1 VANAKTAKSTRTK
14 KSIPTKR
21 ENAIV
26 SDRATI
32 SAEALKRSFLDHLYF
47 TMGKYPAV
55 ANQHDLYMALSHAV
69 RDRMMERWINTVQ
82 RYRDKD
88 IRVVCYLSAEFLLGK
103 HLANNLNKL
112 DILEP
117 TRQAISELGFDLKQL
132 VETEPEPGL
141 GNGGLGRLAACYMD
155 SLATLNIPAIGYG
168 IRYEFGM
175 FQQTIEDGWQVERTD
190 KWLQLGNPWEI
201 PSTDSEMEVKFGG
214 HTEAYRD
221 QQGRY
226 RVRWVPDYVVSGLPY
241 DTPILGFRNNMANR
255 LRLWKAQATESFDF
269 KRFNVGDYFGAVDK
283 KVESETITSVLYPN
297 DEQTQGK
304 QLRLEQQ
311 YFFVSCSLQ
320 DMIRIH
326 KLRGRSLEDFDTQW
340 AIQMNDTHPSI
351 GVAELMRLFVDVY
364 DMDWEPAW
372 EITRKSFGFTNH
384 TLLSE
389 ALERWPIWLFGKLLP
404 RHLEI
409 IYEINRRFLADVRT
423 AYPNDDA
430 RAARMSLIDE
440 NGERYVR
447 MAHLAVVG
455 SNAVNGVSELHTRLL
470 QDELFHDFYQLW
482 PERFSNKTNGVT
494 PRRWLLLSN
503 PRLSSLITERIGSKW
518 PTDLEELRK
527 LEPCAAD
534 PQFLRRWNDTREEV
548 KRDLASYIL
557 ETTGISVDPTSMFDI
572 QVKRI
577 HEYKRQHLNV
587 LHILTLY
594 NRLRRNPSL
603 SIPPRTFIFGGKA
616 APSYRMAKLMI
627 KLIHSVADVVNND
640 PIIGGRLKV
649 VFLPD
654 YSVSLGQRI
663 YPAADLSEQISTAGK
678 EASGTGC
685 MKFAMNGALTIGT
698 LDGANIEIREEVGAD
713 NFFLFGLTEEQV
725 EQLRA
730 NGYTPRQYYENDP
743 ELREVLDQM
752 VSGSLSPNDMSLF
765 RPLFDSLLD
774 HDQYMLL
781 ADYRSYIDCQDRV
794 GQVFL
799 DQPRWNRMSIMN
811 VARIGKFSSDRA
823 ILQYCNDIW
832 KTMSIDGIRC
842 PHPKFIAKQQ

>member
-1 VANAKTAKSTRTK
+1 M
-14 KSIPTKR
+14 
-21 ENAIV
+21 

-32 SAEALKRSFLDHLYF
+32 SADALKRSFLDHLYY

-55 ANQHDLYMALSHAV
+55 ANQHDLYMALSHVV

-82 RYRDKD
+82 SYRQKD

-175 FQQTIEDGWQVERTD
+175 FQQVIEDGWQVERTD

-201 PSTDSEMEVKFGG
+201 PSTDCMMEVQFGG
-214 HTEAYRD
+214 HTEPYYD
-221 QQGRY
+221 QRGRY
-226 RVRWVPDYVVSGLPY
+226 RVCWVPDYVVNGIPY
-241 DTPILGFRNNMANR
+241 DTPILGFRTNMANR
-255 LRLWKAQATESFDF
+255 LRLWKAQAAESFDF
-269 KRFNVGDYFGAVDK
+269 RRFNVGDYFGAVDK
-283 KVESETITSVLYPN
+283 KVESETITSVLYPS
-297 DEQTQGK
+297 DEKTQGK

-372 EITRKSFGFTNH
+372 EITRKTFGFTNH

-409 IYEINRRFLADVRT
+409 IYEINRRFLSDVR
-423 AYPNDDA
+423 AVYPKDDA

-440 NGERYVR
+440 SGERYVR

-470 QDELFHDFYQLW
+470 EEELFHDFYRLW

-503 PRLSSLITERIGSKW
+503 PQLSSLITEHIGSKW
-518 PTDLEELRK
+518 PTDLKELRK
-527 LEPCAAD
+527 LEPYAND
-534 PQFLRRWNDTREEV
+534 QRFLSRWNETREEV
-548 KRDLASYIL
+548 KRDLASYIS
-557 ETTGISVDPTSMFDI
+557 ETTGISVDPASMFDI

-594 NRLRRNPSL
+594 NRILRNPGL
-603 SIPPRTFIFGGKA
+603 SIPARTFIFGGKA

-627 KLIHSVADVVNND
+627 KLVHSVADVVNND
-640 PIIGGRLKV
+640 SNVAGRLKI

-698 LDGANIEIREEVGAD
+698 LDGANIEIRDEVGAD
-713 NFFLFGLTEEQV
+713 NFFLFGLTAEQV
-725 EQLRA
+725 EQLKA
-730 NGYTPRQYYENDP
+730 NGYTPRQYYENDQ
-743 ELREVLDQM
+743 ELREVLDQIA
-752 VSGSLSPNDMSLF
+752 SGLLSRNDISLF
-765 RPLFDSLLD
+765 RPLIDSLLD
-774 HDQYMLL
+774 RDEYMLL
-781 ADYRSYIDCQDRV
+781 ADYRSYVDCQDRV

-799 DQPRWNRMSIMN
+799 NRQRWNRMSIMN

-823 ILQYCNDIW
+823 IREYCTDIW
-832 KTMSIDGIRC
+832 KTASIEVR
-842 PHPKFIAKQQ
+842 PFPR

>member
-1 VANAKTAKSTRTK
+1 MANAKTAKSPRTR
-14 KSIPTKR
+14 KSVPTKQ

-32 SAEALKRSFLDHLYF
+32 SADALKRSFLDHLYF

-69 RDRMMERWINTVQ
+69 RDRMIERWINTVQ
-82 RYRDKD
+82 SYRQKD

-117 TRQAISELGFDLKQL
+117 TRQAISELGIDLQRL

-155 SLATLNIPAIGYG
+155 SLATLSVPAIGYG

-175 FQQTIEDGWQVERTD
+175 FQQVIEDGWQVERTD

-201 PSTDSEMEVKFGG
+201 PSTDSQMDVKFGG
-214 HTEAYRD
+214 HTEAYSDR
-221 QQGRY
+221 QGRY
-226 RVRWVPDYVVSGLPY
+226 RVRWVPDYVVRGLPY

-255 LRLWKAQATESFDF
+255 LRLWTAQATESFDF
-269 KRFNVGDYFGAVDK
+269 TRFNVGDYFGAVDR
-283 KVESETITSVLYPN
+283 KVESETISSVLYPN
-297 DEQTQGK
+297 DERTQGK

-340 AIQMNDTHPSI
+340 AVQMNDTHPSI

-372 EITRKSFGFTNH
+372 EITRKTFGFTNH

-389 ALERWPIWLFGKLLP
+389 ALERWPIWLFGKLLR

-470 QDELFHDFYQLW
+470 EEELFHDFYQLW
-482 PERFSNKTNGVT
+482 PERFSNKTNGIT

-503 PRLSSLITERIGSKW
+503 PQLSSLITEHIGSKW

-527 LEPCAAD
+527 LEPYADD

-548 KRDLASYIL
+548 KRELASYIF
-557 ETTGISVDPTSMFDI
+557 ETTGIAVDPASMFDV

-594 NRLRRNPSL
+594 NRLRRDPGL

-616 APSYRMAKLMI
+616 APSYRMAKLTI
-627 KLIHSVADVVNND
+627 KLVHSVADAVSND
-640 PIIGGRLKV
+640 PSVEGRLKI

-698 LDGANIEIREEVGAD
+698 LDGANIEIRDEVGAD
-713 NFFLFGLTEEQV
+713 NFFLFGLTAEQV
-725 EQLRA
+725 EQLKA

-743 ELREVLDQM
+743 ELREVLDQL
-752 VSGSLSPNDMSLF
+752 VSGSLSRNDMSLF

-774 HDQYMLL
+774 RDEYMLL

-794 GQVFL
+794 GQAFL
-799 DQPRWNRMSIMN
+799 DRQRWNRMSIMN

-823 ILQYCNDIW
+823 IREYCTDIW
-832 KTMSIDGIRC
+832 KTASIEVR
-842 PHPKFIAKQQ
+842 PFPR

>member
-1 VANAKTAKSTRTK
+1 MANAKTAKSPRTR
-14 KSIPTKR
+14 KSVPTKQ

-32 SAEALKRSFLDHLYF
+32 SADALKRSFLDHLYF

-69 RDRMMERWINTVQ
+69 RDRMIERWINTVQ
-82 RYRDKD
+82 SYRQKD

-117 TRQAISELGFDLKQL
+117 TRQAISELGIDLQRL

-155 SLATLNIPAIGYG
+155 SLATLSVPAIGYG

-175 FQQTIEDGWQVERTD
+175 FQQVIEDGWQVERTD

-201 PSTDSEMEVKFGG
+201 PSTDSQMDVKFGG
-214 HTEAYRD
+214 HTEAYSDR
-221 QQGRY
+221 QGRY
-226 RVRWVPDYVVSGLPY
+226 RVRWVPDYVVRGLPY

-255 LRLWKAQATESFDF
+255 LRLWTAQATESFDF
-269 KRFNVGDYFGAVDK
+269 TRFNVGDYFGAVDR
-283 KVESETITSVLYPN
+283 KVESETISSVLYPN

-372 EITRKSFGFTNH
+372 EITRKTFGFTNH

-409 IYEINRRFLADVRT
+409 VYEINRRFLADVRA

-430 RAARMSLIDE
+430 RVARMSLIDE

-470 QDELFHDFYQLW
+470 EEELFHDFYQLW
-482 PERFSNKTNGVT
+482 PERFSNKTNGIT

-503 PRLSSLITERIGSKW
+503 PQLSSLITEHIGSKW

-527 LEPCAAD
+527 LEPYADD

-548 KRDLASYIL
+548 KRELASYIF
-557 ETTGISVDPTSMFDI
+557 ETTGIAVDPASMFDV

-594 NRLRRNPSL
+594 NRLRRDPGL

-616 APSYRMAKLMI
+616 APSYRMAKLTI
-627 KLIHSVADVVNND
+627 KLVHSVADAVNND
-640 PIIGGRLKV
+640 PSVEGRLKI

-698 LDGANIEIREEVGAD
+698 LDGANIEIRDEVGAD
-713 NFFLFGLTEEQV
+713 NFFLFGLTAEQV
-725 EQLRA
+725 EQLKA

-743 ELREVLDQM
+743 ELREVLDQL
-752 VSGSLSPNDMSLF
+752 VSGSLSRNDMSLF

-774 HDQYMLL
+774 RDEYMLL

-794 GQVFL
+794 GQAFL
-799 DQPRWNRMSIMN
+799 DRQRWNRMSIMN

-823 ILQYCNDIW
+823 IREYCTDIW
-832 KTMSIDGIRC
+832 KTASIEVR
-842 PHPKFIAKQQ
+842 PFPR

>member
-1 VANAKTAKSTRTK
+1 M
-14 KSIPTKR
+14 
-21 ENAIV
+21 

-32 SAEALKRSFLDHLYF
+32 SADALKRSFLDHLYY

-55 ANQHDLYMALSHAV
+55 ANQHDLYMALSHVV

-82 RYRDKD
+82 SYRQKD

-175 FQQTIEDGWQVERTD
+175 FQQVIEDGWQVERTD

-201 PSTDSEMEVKFGG
+201 PSTDCMMEVQFGG
-214 HTEAYRD
+214 HTEPYYD
-221 QQGRY
+221 QRGRY
-226 RVRWVPDYVVSGLPY
+226 RVCWVPDYVVNGIPY
-241 DTPILGFRNNMANR
+241 DTPILGFRTNMANR
-255 LRLWKAQATESFDF
+255 LRLWKAQAAESFDF
-269 KRFNVGDYFGAVDK
+269 RRFNVGDYFGAVDK
-283 KVESETITSVLYPN
+283 KVESETITSVLYPS
-297 DEQTQGK
+297 DEKTQGK

-351 GVAELMRLFVDVY
+351 GVAELMCLFVDVY

-372 EITRKSFGFTNH
+372 EITRKTFGFTNH

-409 IYEINRRFLADVRT
+409 IYEINRRFLSDVR
-423 AYPNDDA
+423 AVYPKDDA

-440 NGERYVR
+440 SGERYVR

-470 QDELFHDFYQLW
+470 EEELFHDFYRLW

-503 PRLSSLITERIGSKW
+503 PQLSSLITEHIGSKW
-518 PTDLEELRK
+518 PTDLKELRK
-527 LEPCAAD
+527 LEPYAND
-534 PQFLRRWNDTREEV
+534 QRFLSRWNETREEV
-548 KRDLASYIL
+548 KRDLASYIS
-557 ETTGISVDPTSMFDI
+557 ETTGISVDPASMFDI

-594 NRLRRNPSL
+594 NRILRNPGL
-603 SIPPRTFIFGGKA
+603 SIPARTFIFGGKA

-627 KLIHSVADVVNND
+627 KLVHSVADVVNND
-640 PIIGGRLKV
+640 SNVAGRLKI

-698 LDGANIEIREEVGAD
+698 LDGANIEIRDEVGAD
-713 NFFLFGLTEEQV
+713 NFFLFGLTAEQV
-725 EQLRA
+725 EQLKA
-730 NGYTPRQYYENDP
+730 NGYTPRQYYENDQ
-743 ELREVLDQM
+743 ELREVLDQIA
-752 VSGSLSPNDMSLF
+752 SGLLSRNDISLF
-765 RPLFDSLLD
+765 RPLIDSLLD
-774 HDQYMLL
+774 RDEYMLL
-781 ADYRSYIDCQDRV
+781 ADYRSYVDCQDRV

-799 DQPRWNRMSIMN
+799 NRQRWNRMSIMN

-823 ILQYCNDIW
+823 IREYCTDIW
-832 KTMSIDGIRC
+832 KTASIEVR
-842 PHPKFIAKQQ
+842 PFPR

>member
-1 VANAKTAKSTRTK
+1 VANAKTAKSPRTR
-14 KSIPTKR
+14 KSVPTKQ

-32 SAEALKRSFLDHLYF
+32 SADALKRSFLDHLYF

-69 RDRMMERWINTVQ
+69 RDRMIERWINTVQ
-82 RYRDKD
+82 SYRQKD

-117 TRQAISELGFDLKQL
+117 TRQAISELGIDLQRL

-155 SLATLNIPAIGYG
+155 SLATLSVPAIGYG

-175 FQQTIEDGWQVERTD
+175 FQQVIEDGWQVERTD

-201 PSTDSEMEVKFGG
+201 PSTDSQMDVKFGG
-214 HTEAYRD
+214 HTEAYSDR
-221 QQGRY
+221 QGRY
-226 RVRWVPDYVVSGLPY
+226 RVRWVPDYVVRGLPY

-255 LRLWKAQATESFDF
+255 LRLWTAQATESFDF
-269 KRFNVGDYFGAVDK
+269 TRFNVGDYFGAVDR
-283 KVESETITSVLYPN
+283 KVESETISSVLYPN
-297 DEQTQGK
+297 DERTQGK

-340 AIQMNDTHPSI
+340 AVQMNDTHPSI

-372 EITRKSFGFTNH
+372 EITRKTFGFTNH

-409 IYEINRRFLADVRT
+409 VYEINRRFLADVRA

-430 RAARMSLIDE
+430 RVARMSLIDE

-470 QDELFHDFYQLW
+470 EEELFHDFYQLW
-482 PERFSNKTNGVT
+482 PERFSNKTNGIT

-503 PRLSSLITERIGSKW
+503 PQLSSLITEHIGSKW

-527 LEPCAAD
+527 LEPYADD

-548 KRDLASYIL
+548 KRELASYIF
-557 ETTGISVDPTSMFDI
+557 ETTGIAVDPASMFDV

-594 NRLRRNPSL
+594 NRLRRDPGL

-616 APSYRMAKLMI
+616 APSYRMAKLTI
-627 KLIHSVADVVNND
+627 KLVHSVADAVNND
-640 PIIGGRLKV
+640 PSVEGRLKI

-698 LDGANIEIREEVGAD
+698 LDGANIEIRDEVGAD
-713 NFFLFGLTEEQV
+713 NFFLFGLTAEQV
-725 EQLRA
+725 EQLKA

-743 ELREVLDQM
+743 ELREVLDQL
-752 VSGSLSPNDMSLF
+752 VSGSLSRNDMSLF

-774 HDQYMLL
+774 RDEYMLL

-794 GQVFL
+794 GQAFL
-799 DQPRWNRMSIMN
+799 DRQRWNRMSIMN

-823 ILQYCNDIW
+823 IREYCTDIW
-832 KTMSIDGIRC
+832 KTASIEVR
-842 PHPKFIAKQQ
+842 PFPR

>member
-1 VANAKTAKSTRTK
+1 MANVKSARPTQKEKSTSSKQDTAKVHHRSD
-14 KSIPTKR
+14 
-21 ENAIV
+21 V
-26 SDRATI
+26 SVD
-32 SAEALKRSFLDHLYF
+32 ALKRSFLDHLYY

-55 ANQHDLYMALSHAV
+55 ANRHDLYMAISYAV
-69 RDRMMERWINTVQ
+69 RDRMMERWIDTVQ
-82 RYRDKD
+82 SYRQKD
-88 IRVVCYLSAEFLLGK
+88 VRVVCYLSAEFLLGK
-103 HLANNLNKL
+103 HLASNLNKL

-117 TRQAISELGFDLKQL
+117 TRQAIAELGIDLEQLFDA
-132 VETEPEPGL
+132 EPEPGL

-155 SLATLNIPAIGYG
+155 SLATLRVPAIGYG

-175 FQQTIEDGWQVERTD
+175 FQQAIEEGWQVERTD
-190 KWLQLGNPWEI
+190 KWLELGNPWEI

-214 HTEAYRD
+214 HTEAYD
-221 QQGRY
+221 DSQGRY
-226 RVRWVPDYVVSGLPY
+226 HVRWVPDYCVSGLPY
-241 DTPILGFRNNMANR
+241 DTPILGFRNDVANR

-283 KVESETITSVLYPN
+283 KVESETISSVLYPS
-297 DEQTQGK
+297 DDQTQGK

-351 GVAELMRLFVDVY
+351 GVAELMRLFVDVH
-364 DMDWEPAW
+364 DMDWEVAW
-372 EITRKSFGFTNH
+372 EITRKTFGFTNH

-409 IYEINRRFLADVRT
+409 IYEINRRFLADVGT

-440 NGERYVR
+440 SGERYVR

-455 SNAVNGVSELHTRLL
+455 SNAINGVSELHTHLL
-470 QDELFHDFYQLW
+470 EEELFRDFYQLW

-503 PRLSSLITERIGSKW
+503 PRLSKLITEYIGPRW

-527 LEPCAAD
+527 LEPFADD
-534 PQFLRRWNDTREEV
+534 PQFLARWNDTRNEV
-548 KRDLASYIL
+548 KNNLASYIF
-557 ETTGISVDPTSMFDI
+557 ETTGIAVDPASMFDI

-594 NRLRRNPSL
+594 NRILRNPGL

-627 KLIHSVADVVNND
+627 KLIHSVADVINND
-640 PIIGGRLKV
+640 PNIAGRLKI
-649 VFLPD
+649 VFLAD
-654 YSVSLGQRI
+654 YCVSLGQRI

-685 MKFAMNGALTIGT
+685 MKFAMNGAVTIGT
-698 LDGANIEIREEVGAD
+698 LDGANIEIRDQVGAE
-713 NFFLFGLTEEQV
+713 NFFLFGLTAEQV
-725 EQLRA
+725 EQRKA
-730 NGYTPRQYYENDP
+730 DGYAPRQYYENDP
-743 ELREVLDQM
+743 ELHEVLDQL
-752 VSGSLSPNDMSLF
+752 VSGQFSEDDRSLF
-765 RPLFDSLLD
+765 RPLFDSLVD
-774 HDQYMLL
+774 RDEYMLL
-781 ADYRSYIDCQDRV
+781 ADYRSYIECQDQV
-794 GQVFL
+794 SQVFL
-799 DQPRWNRMSIMN
+799 DRERWNRMSILN

-823 ILQYCNDIW
+823 VREYCKDIW
-832 KTMSIDGIRC
+832 KTTPIEVRSFR
-842 PHPKFIAKQQ
+842 

>member
-1 VANAKTAKSTRTK
+1 M
-14 KSIPTKR
+14 
-21 ENAIV
+21 

-32 SAEALKRSFLDHLYF
+32 SADALKRSFLDHLYY

-55 ANQHDLYMALSHAV
+55 ANQHDLYMALSHVV

-82 RYRDKD
+82 SYRQKD
-88 IRVVCYLSAEFLLGK
+88 IRVVCYLSEEFLLGK

-175 FQQTIEDGWQVERTD
+175 FQQVIEDGWQVERTD

-201 PSTDSEMEVKFGG
+201 PSTDCMMEVQFGG
-214 HTEAYRD
+214 HTEPYYD
-221 QQGRY
+221 QRGRY
-226 RVRWVPDYVVSGLPY
+226 RVCWVPDYVVNGIPY
-241 DTPILGFRNNMANR
+241 DTPILGFRTNMANR
-255 LRLWKAQATESFDF
+255 LRLWKAQAAESFDF
-269 KRFNVGDYFGAVDK
+269 RRFNVGDYFGAVDK
-283 KVESETITSVLYPN
+283 KVESETITSVLYPS
-297 DEQTQGK
+297 DEKTQGK

-372 EITRKSFGFTNH
+372 EITRKTFGFTNH

-409 IYEINRRFLADVRT
+409 IYEINRRFLSDVR
-423 AYPNDDA
+423 AVYPKDDA

-440 NGERYVR
+440 SGERYVR

-470 QDELFHDFYQLW
+470 EEELFHDFYRLW

-503 PRLSSLITERIGSKW
+503 PQLSSLITEHIGSKW
-518 PTDLEELRK
+518 PTDLKELRK
-527 LEPCAAD
+527 LEPYAND
-534 PQFLRRWNDTREEV
+534 QRFLSRWNETREEV
-548 KRDLASYIL
+548 KRDLASYIS
-557 ETTGISVDPTSMFDI
+557 ETTGISVDPASMFDI

-594 NRLRRNPSL
+594 NRILRNPGL
-603 SIPPRTFIFGGKA
+603 SIPARTFIFGGKA

-627 KLIHSVADVVNND
+627 KLVHSVADVVNND
-640 PIIGGRLKV
+640 SNVAGRLKI

-698 LDGANIEIREEVGAD
+698 LDGANIEIRDEVGAD
-713 NFFLFGLTEEQV
+713 NFFLFGLTAEQV
-725 EQLRA
+725 EQLKA
-730 NGYTPRQYYENDP
+730 NGYTPRQYYENDQ
-743 ELREVLDQM
+743 ELREVLDQIA
-752 VSGSLSPNDMSLF
+752 SGLLSRNDISLF
-765 RPLFDSLLD
+765 RPLIDSLLD
-774 HDQYMLL
+774 RDEYMLL
-781 ADYRSYIDCQDRV
+781 ADYRSYVDCQDRV

-799 DQPRWNRMSIMN
+799 NRQRWNRMSIMN

-823 ILQYCNDIW
+823 IREYCTDIW
-832 KTMSIDGIRC
+832 KTASIEVR
-842 PHPKFIAKQQ
+842 PFPR

>member
-1 VANAKTAKSTRTK
+1 MANAKTAKSTRTR
-14 KSIPTKR
+14 KSIPTKQ
-21 ENAIV
+21 ENAIGI
-26 SDRATI
+26 DRANV
-32 SAEALKRSFLDHLYF
+32 SADALKRSFLDHLYY

-82 RYRDKD
+82 SYRQKD

-117 TRQAISELGFDLKQL
+117 ARQAISELGFDLEQL
-132 VETEPEPGL
+132 VEAEPEPGL

-175 FQQTIEDGWQVERTD
+175 FQQTIEDGWQIERTD

-201 PSTDSEMEVKFGG
+201 PSTDSEMDVKFGG
-214 HTEAYRD
+214 HTEVYHD
-221 QQGRY
+221 PQGRY

-372 EITRKSFGFTNH
+372 EVTRKTFGFTNH

-409 IYEINRRFLADVRT
+409 IYEINRRFLADVRVV
-423 AYPNDDA
+423 YPNDDA

-455 SNAVNGVSELHTRLL
+455 SNAVNGVSELHTHLL
-470 QDELFHDFYQLW
+470 EEELFHDFYQLW

-503 PRLSSLITERIGSKW
+503 PQLSSLITEHIGPKW

-527 LEPCAAD
+527 LEPYAD
-534 PQFLRRWNDTREEV
+534 DPLFLRRWNDTREEV
-548 KRDLASYIL
+548 KTGLASYIF
-557 ETTGISVDPTSMFDI
+557 ETTGIAVDPASMFDI

-640 PIIGGRLKV
+640 PSVGDRLKI

-654 YSVSLGQRI
+654 YCVSLGQRI

-698 LDGANIEIREEVGAD
+698 LDGANIEIRDEVGAD

-743 ELREVLDQM
+743 ELREVLDQL
-752 VSGSLSPNDMSLF
+752 VSGSLSRNDMSLF
-765 RPLFDSLLD
+765 RPLLDSLLD
-774 HDQYMLL
+774 RDEYMLL
-781 ADYRSYIDCQDRV
+781 ADYRSYVDCQDRV

-799 DQPRWNRMSIMN
+799 DRQCWNRMSIMN

-823 ILQYCNDIW
+823 IREYCSDIW
-832 KTMSIDGIRC
+832 KTTSIEVQ
-842 PHPKFIAKQQ
+842 PFP

>member
-1 VANAKTAKSTRTK
+1 MANAKTAKSPRAR
-14 KSIPTKR
+14 KSVPSKQ
-21 ENAIV
+21 ENAIG
-26 SDRATI
+26 SDRTNV
-32 SAEALKRSFLDHLYF
+32 SAEALKRSFLDHLYY

-82 RYRDKD
+82 SYRQKD

-132 VETEPEPGL
+132 VKTEPEPGL

-155 SLATLNIPAIGYG
+155 SLTTLNIPAIGYG

-175 FQQTIEDGWQVERTD
+175 FEQIIEDGWQVERTD

-201 PSTDSEMEVKFGG
+201 PSTDCEMDVKFGG
-214 HTEAYRD
+214 RTEAYRD

-226 RVRWVPDYVVSGLPY
+226 RVRWVPDYVVRGLPY

-255 LRLWKAQATESFDF
+255 LRLWTAQATESFDF

-326 KLRGRSLEDFDTQW
+326 KLRGRILEDFDTQW

-372 EITRKSFGFTNH
+372 EITRKAFGFTNH

-409 IYEINRRFLADVRT
+409 IYEINRRFLADVRL

-470 QDELFHDFYQLW
+470 EEDLFRDFYQLW

-503 PRLSSLITERIGSKW
+503 PQLSSLITEHIGPKW
-518 PTDLEELRK
+518 PIDLDELRK
-527 LEPCAAD
+527 LEPYAD
-534 PQFLRRWNDTREEV
+534 DPRFLRRWNDTREEV
-548 KRDLASYIL
+548 KRELASYIL
-557 ETTGISVDPTSMFDI
+557 EATGIAVDPASMFDI

-594 NRLRRNPSL
+594 NRLRRDPNL

-627 KLIHSVADVVNND
+627 KLIHSVAHVVNND
-640 PIIGGRLKV
+640 PGVGDRLKI

-654 YSVSLGQRI
+654 YCVSLGQRI

-698 LDGANIEIREEVGAD
+698 LDGANIEIRDEVGAD
-713 NFFLFGLTEEQV
+713 NFFLFGMTAEQV

-743 ELREVLDQM
+743 ELREVLDQL
-752 VSGSLSPNDMSLF
+752 VSGSLSRNDMSLF

-774 HDQYMLL
+774 RDEYMLL

-799 DQPRWNRMSIMN
+799 DRPRWNRMSIMN

-823 ILQYCNDIW
+823 IRQYCNDIW
-832 KTMSIDGIRC
+832 KTTSIEVR
-842 PHPKFIAKQQ
+842 PFPR

>member
-1 VANAKTAKSTRTK
+1 MANAKTAKSPRTR
-14 KSIPTKR
+14 KSIPSKQ

-32 SAEALKRSFLDHLYF
+32 SADALKRSFLDHLYY

-55 ANQHDLYMALSHAV
+55 ANQHDLYMALSHVV

-82 RYRDKD
+82 SYRQKD

-175 FQQTIEDGWQVERTD
+175 FQQVIEDGWQVERTD

-201 PSTDSEMEVKFGG
+201 PSTDCMMEVQFGG
-214 HTEAYRD
+214 HTEPYYD
-221 QQGRY
+221 QRGRY
-226 RVRWVPDYVVSGLPY
+226 RVCWVPDYVVNGIPY
-241 DTPILGFRNNMANR
+241 DTPILGFRTNMANR
-255 LRLWKAQATESFDF
+255 LRLWKAQAAESFDF
-269 KRFNVGDYFGAVDK
+269 RRFNVGDYFGAVDK
-283 KVESETITSVLYPN
+283 KVESETITSVLYPS
-297 DEQTQGK
+297 DEKTQGK

-372 EITRKSFGFTNH
+372 EITRKAFGFTNH

-409 IYEINRRFLADVRT
+409 IYEINRRFLSDVR
-423 AYPNDDA
+423 AVYPKDDA

-440 NGERYVR
+440 SGERYVR

-470 QDELFHDFYQLW
+470 EEELFHDFYRLW

-503 PRLSSLITERIGSKW
+503 PQLSSLITEHIGSKW
-518 PTDLEELRK
+518 PTDLKELRK
-527 LEPCAAD
+527 LEPYAND
-534 PQFLRRWNDTREEV
+534 QRFLSRWNETREEV
-548 KRDLASYIL
+548 KRDLASYIS
-557 ETTGISVDPTSMFDI
+557 ETTGISVDPASMFDI

-594 NRLRRNPSL
+594 NRILRNPGL
-603 SIPPRTFIFGGKA
+603 SIPARTFIFGGKA

-627 KLIHSVADVVNND
+627 KLVHSVADVVNND
-640 PIIGGRLKV
+640 SNVAGRLKI

-698 LDGANIEIREEVGAD
+698 LDGANIEIRDEVGAD
-713 NFFLFGLTEEQV
+713 NFFLFGLTAEQV
-725 EQLRA
+725 EQLKA
-730 NGYTPRQYYENDP
+730 NGYTPRQYYENDQ
-743 ELREVLDQM
+743 ELREVLDQIA
-752 VSGSLSPNDMSLF
+752 SGLLSRNDISLF
-765 RPLFDSLLD
+765 RPLIDSLLD
-774 HDQYMLL
+774 RDEYMLL
-781 ADYRSYIDCQDRV
+781 ADYRSYVDCQDRV

-799 DQPRWNRMSIMN
+799 NRQRWNRMSIMN

-823 ILQYCNDIW
+823 IREYCTDIW
-832 KTMSIDGIRC
+832 KTASIEVR
-842 PHPKFIAKQQ
+842 PFPR

>member
-1 VANAKTAKSTRTK
+1 VANAKTAKSPRTR
-14 KSIPTKR
+14 KSVPSKQ

-32 SAEALKRSFLDHLYF
+32 SADALKRSFLDHLYF

-82 RYRDKD
+82 SYRQKD

-117 TRQAISELGFDLKQL
+117 TRQAISELGIDLKQL

-155 SLATLNIPAIGYG
+155 SLATLSVPAIGYG

-175 FQQTIEDGWQVERTD
+175 FQQVIEDGWQVERTD

-201 PSTDSEMEVKFGG
+201 PSTDCEMDVKFGG
-214 HTEAYRD
+214 RTEAYRD
-221 QQGRY
+221 RQGRY

-269 KRFNVGDYFGAVDK
+269 TRFNVGDYFGAVDR
-283 KVESETITSVLYPN
+283 KVESETISSVLYPN

-326 KLRGRSLEDFDTQW
+326 GLRGRSLEDFDTQW

-372 EITRKSFGFTNH
+372 EITRKTFGFTNH

-470 QDELFHDFYQLW
+470 EEELFYDFYRLW

-503 PRLSSLITERIGSKW
+503 PRLSSLITEHIGSKW

-557 ETTGISVDPTSMFDI
+557 ETTGISVDPTSMFDV

-594 NRLRRNPSL
+594 NRLRRNPGL

-627 KLIHSVADVVNND
+627 KLIHSVADAVNND
-640 PIIGGRLKV
+640 PSVADRLKI

-698 LDGANIEIREEVGAD
+698 LDGANIEIRDEVGAD
-713 NFFLFGLTEEQV
+713 NFFLFGLTAEQV

-743 ELREVLDQM
+743 ELREVLDQL
-752 VSGSLSPNDMSLF
+752 VSGPLSRNDMSLF

-774 HDQYMLL
+774 RDEYMLL

-794 GQVFL
+794 GRAFL
-799 DQPRWNRMSIMN
+799 DRQRWNRMAIMN

-823 ILQYCNDIW
+823 IREYCTDIW
-832 KTMSIDGIRC
+832 KTASIEVR
-842 PHPKFIAKQQ
+842 PFPR

>member
-1 VANAKTAKSTRTK
+1 MANAKTAKSPRTG
-14 KSIPTKR
+14 KSVPTKQ

-32 SAEALKRSFLDHLYF
+32 SADALKRSFLDHLYF

-82 RYRDKD
+82 SYRQKD

-103 HLANNLNKL
+103 HLANKLNKL

-117 TRQAISELGFDLKQL
+117 TRQAISELGIDLQQL

-155 SLATLNIPAIGYG
+155 SLATLSVPAIGYG

-175 FQQTIEDGWQVERTD
+175 FQQVIEDGWQVERTD

-201 PSTDSEMEVKFGG
+201 PSTDSQMDVKFGG
-214 HTEAYRD
+214 HTEAYSDR
-221 QQGRY
+221 QGRY
-226 RVRWVPDYVVSGLPY
+226 RVRWVPDYVVRGLPY

-255 LRLWKAQATESFDF
+255 LRLWTAQATESFDF
-269 KRFNVGDYFGAVDK
+269 TRFNVGDYFGAVDR
-283 KVESETITSVLYPN
+283 KVESETISSVLYPN
-297 DEQTQGK
+297 DERTQGK

-340 AIQMNDTHPSI
+340 AVQMNDTHPSI

-372 EITRKSFGFTNH
+372 EITRKTFGFTNH

-409 IYEINRRFLADVRT
+409 VYEINRRFLADVRT

-430 RAARMSLIDE
+430 RVARMSLIDE

-470 QDELFHDFYQLW
+470 EEELFHDFYQLW
-482 PERFSNKTNGVT
+482 PERFSNKTNGIT

-503 PRLSSLITERIGSKW
+503 PQLSSLITEHIGSKW

-527 LEPCAAD
+527 LEPYADD

-548 KRDLASYIL
+548 KRELASYIF
-557 ETTGISVDPTSMFDI
+557 ETTGIAVDPASMFDV

-594 NRLRRNPSL
+594 NRLRRDPGL

-616 APSYRMAKLMI
+616 APSYRMAKLTI
-627 KLIHSVADVVNND
+627 KLVHSVADAVNND
-640 PIIGGRLKV
+640 PSVEGRLKI

-698 LDGANIEIREEVGAD
+698 LDGANIEIRDEVGAD
-713 NFFLFGLTEEQV
+713 NFFLFGLTAEQV
-725 EQLRA
+725 EQLKA

-743 ELREVLDQM
+743 ELREVLDQL
-752 VSGSLSPNDMSLF
+752 VSGSLSRNDMSLF

-774 HDQYMLL
+774 RDEYMLL

-794 GQVFL
+794 GQAFL
-799 DQPRWNRMSIMN
+799 DRQRWNRMSIMN

-823 ILQYCNDIW
+823 IREYCTDIW
-832 KTMSIDGIRC
+832 KTASIEVR
-842 PHPKFIAKQQ
+842 PFPR